1 MAYSFHNDIK
11 AYLKQEIEILNSLNV
26 DDIDN
31 FINILIDTAENG
43 GIIYICGNGGSAS
56 TASHFMNDFN
66 KGVGSVNQHPF
77 KFMCLSDNVATITA
91 IANDISYHEIYRHQ
105 LKNRL
110 TSNDIVI
117 GISGSGNSQN
127 VLNAI
132 NYANLCGNTTIGL
145 VGYDGGAMKE
155 LCDYSIHIPIDNM
168 QIVEDIHLVLDHLSM
183 YIMNQFNERK
193 KQQ

>member
-1 MAYSFHNDIK
+1 MAYSFHDDIK
-11 AYLKQEIEILNSLNV
+11 NYLKIEKAILDSLNI

-31 FINILIDTAENG
+31 FINILIDTTEKG

-66 KGVGSVNQHPF
+66 KGVGSINGYPF

-91 IANDISYHEIYRHQ
+91 IANDDSYHEIYRHQ
-105 LKNRL
+105 LKHRL
-110 TSNDIVI
+110 APNDIVI

-132 NYANLCGNTTIGL
+132 TYANACGNTTIGL
-145 VGYDGGAMKE
+145 VGYDGGALKA
-155 LCDYSIHIPIDNM
+155 LCDYYIHVPIENM
-168 QIVEDIHLVLDHLSM
+168 QIVEDIHLILDHLVM
-183 YIMNQFNERK
+183 YILNERK
-193 KQQ
+193 KQ